1 MSLFRKKSFDND
13 IAFGMEQSLI
23 DSAHEEESERVRA
36 EREAAIIQSLDAIA
50 ALAEKYETVG
60 RVREAE
66 LLTELLEA
74 YADGDSEKLKQNLL
88 ETGTLFS
95 KQDFGAADDDLSI
108 TEEDEKEVE
117 NLLSSFDDEE

>member
-13 IAFGMEQSLI
+13 IALDMEQSLI
-23 DSAHEEESERVRA
+23 DSAYEEESERVRA